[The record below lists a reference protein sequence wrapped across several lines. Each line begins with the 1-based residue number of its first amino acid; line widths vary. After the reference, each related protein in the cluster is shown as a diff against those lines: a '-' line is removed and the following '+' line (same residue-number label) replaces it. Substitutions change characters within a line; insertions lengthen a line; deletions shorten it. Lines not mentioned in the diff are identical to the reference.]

1 MATPHEAP
9 IVASLASLTQTEIL
23 GFIAKQRWFAGKG
36 ATPVGAR
43 VANAIVLPWGHGRFA
58 VARVVVAADSG
69 DVTYQLPLAAS
80 DAIPGGIADR
90 FVVRHPGDG
99 RLGLSDAVHDPEFR
113 AGLARALA
121 AGAAAHEHGSSWT
134 SEPLGDDWLPDR
146 PDITSTVGSVEQSNT
161 SIVIGDRAI
170 LKLFRILNAGI
181 HPDVEITGFLS
192 TRAGFANTPR
202 LLATIQFDDDGE
214 RTTAGMLQAFVPGAS
229 DGWSYALDRARPYFA
244 APPGRDTPNVFV
256 KDITRLGAVTRAMH
270 DALAGDDDDPAFT
283 PEPITPEDLERWA
296 QRTQHAIRESLSLLE
311 RQLSTPEFPRNRI
324 AEAQALVRR
333 RDHYV
338 GWIDEIVD
346 NVGESVGDGARIR
359 IHGDY
364 HLGQVL
370 RTSTGDFMVI
380 DFEGEPAKSLEERR
394 EKTSPLRD
402 VAGML
407 RSIAYAAAT
416 LATSVEKTIDM
427 PTRELRAARWERDT
441 REAFLT
447 GYLAATDDRDDAP
460 ELFPEDEK
468 QVRQLL
474 SLFETEKAFYELA
487 YELNNRPSWAWIPMR
502 GIAKLFVTR

>member
-1 MATPHEAP
+1 MATPREAS
-9 IVASLASLTQTEIL
+9 IIASLTPTELL
-23 GFIAKQRWFAGKG
+23 GFITKQRWFAGKSG
-36 ATPVGAR
+36 APSGAR
-43 VANAIVLPWGHGRFA
+43 VADSIALPWGDGRF
-58 VARVVVAADSG
+58 VIARVTVTADGG
-69 DVTYQLPLAAS
+69 DVTYQVPLGVS
-80 DAIPGGIADR
+80 DSIPGEIADR
-90 FVVRHPGDG
+90 FVVRRAGDG
-99 RLGLSDAVHDPEFR
+99 RPALYDAMHDPAFR
-113 AGLARALA
+113 AGLVRVLT
-121 AGAAAHEHGSSWT
+121 AGADVHDDGRRWT
-134 SEPLGDDWLPDR
+134 VESFANDWLPDASSVA
-146 PDITSTVGSVEQSNT
+146 TTVGSAEQSNT

-170 LKLFRILNAGI
+170 LKLFRILKSGM
-181 HPDVEITGFLS
+181 HPDVEMTQFLS

-202 LLATIQFDDDGE
+202 LLATIQFDDAGE
-214 RTTAGMLQAFVPGAS
+214 ITTAAMLQAFLPGAS
-229 DGWSYALDRARPYFA
+229 DGWTYALERARPYFA
-244 APPGRDTPNVFV
+244 APTGRDAPNAFI

-270 DALAGDDDDPAFT
+270 EALAGDDDDPAFA
-283 PEPITPEDLERWA
+283 PEPIAPEDLERWA
-296 QRTQHAIRESLSLLE
+296 QRTQHSIRESLSLLE
-311 RQLSTPEFPRNRI
+311 RQLSSPAFPQNRV

-370 RTSTGDFMVI
+370 CTSTGDFMVI

-427 PTRELRAARWERDT
+427 PTRELRAARWERDA
-441 REAFLT
+441 REAFLA
-447 GYLAATDDRDDAP
+447 GYLAATTERDDAP
-460 ELFPEDEK
+460 ELFPEDET
-468 QVRQLL
+468 QIRQLL
-474 SLFETEKAFYELA
+474 ALFETEKAFYELA
-487 YELNNRPSWAWIPMR
+487 YELNNRPTWAWIPMR